1 MVTAPAMLSV
11 CDGTECLGFIL
22 SRGKQGHEAFD
33 REQKSLG
40 VFTTVAAAAD
50 VVAKSSANEEGAR

>member
-1 MVTAPAMLSV
+1 MLSV